1 MSDNLITVGKLG
13 RTRGVEGEI
22 YITPFTDFPDR
33 FLELN
38 EIFVKSQREWE
49 KMKLVSSRLID
60 DRPVIK
66 FENINNP
73 EQAARLTNR
82 IIAVPKDQLVELPDD
97 MFYIFE
103 LVGCQ
108 IFSDTDNSLLGEIV
122 DVEQYPANDVYL
134 IKTVEDKT
142 IRFPAVKQF
151 VKSVDIDNKK
161 VVVDPAGFID
171 Q

>member
-1 MSDNLITVGKLG
+1 MSEKLITVGKLG

-33 FLELN
+33 FLELD
-38 EIFVKSQREWE
+38 EIFVKNQKEWE
-49 KMKLVSSRLID
+49 KMKLVSSRLIA

-66 FENINNP
+66 FENINSP
-73 EQAARLTNR
+73 EQASRLTNR

-108 IFSDTDNSLLGEIV
+108 VYSESDNSLLGEIIE
-122 DVEQYPANDVYL
+122 VEQYPANDVYL
-134 IKTVEDKT
+134 IKTAENIM

-161 VVVDPAGFID
+161 IIVDPAGITD
-171 Q
+171 R

>member
-33 FLELN
+33 FLELS
-38 EIFVKSQREWE
+38 EIFVKNQNDWD
-49 KMKLVSSRLID
+49 KMKLVSSRLIAD
-60 DRPVIK
+60 KPVIK
-66 FENINNP
+66 FENINSP

-82 IIAVPKDQLVELPDD
+82 LIAVPKEQLVKLPDD

-103 LVGCQ
+103 LVGCKVYSESSGNF
-108 IFSDTDNSLLGEIV
+108 IGEII
-122 DVEQYPANDVYL
+122 DVEQYPANDAYL
-134 IKTVEDKT
+134 VKTVENKT
-142 IRFPAVKQF
+142 IRFPAVKKF

-171 Q
+171 E

>member
-1 MSDNLITVGKLG
+1 VSDNLITVGKLG

-33 FLELN
+33 FLELD
-38 EIFVKSQREWE
+38 EVFVKIQNGWE
-49 KMKLVSSRLID
+49 KMKLVSSRLVV
-60 DRPVIK
+60 DRPVIR
-66 FENINNP
+66 FENVNNP

-82 IIAVPKDQLVELPDD
+82 IIAVPKDQLVKLPKD

-103 LVGCQ
+103 LIGCH
-108 IFSDTDNSLLGEIV
+108 IYSEADNSLLGEII

-134 IKTVEDKT
+134 IKIAEDKI

-161 VVVDPAGFID
+161 IVVDPAGFID

>member
-33 FLELN
+33 FLELH
-38 EIFVKSQREWE
+38 EIFVKNQNDWE
-49 KMKLVSSRLID
+49 KMKLVSSRLVAD
-60 DRPVIK
+60 KPVIK
-66 FENINNP
+66 FENINSP

-82 IIAVPKDQLVELPDD
+82 IIAVPRDQLVKLPDN

-103 LVGCQ
+103 LVGCKVYSESGN
-108 IFSDTDNSLLGEIV
+108 ILLGEII

-134 IKTVEDKT
+134 IKTAEDKI

-151 VKSVDIDNKK
+151 VKSVDIENKK
-161 VVVDPAGFID
+161 IVVDPAEFVD
-171 Q
+171 R

>member
-1 MSDNLITVGKLG
+1 
-13 RTRGVEGEI
+13 
-22 YITPFTDFPDR
+22 
-33 FLELN
+33 LELN
-38 EIFVKSQREWE
+38 EIFVKNQRGWE
-49 KMKLVSSRLID
+49 KMKLVSSRLIA

-82 IIAVPKDQLVELPDD
+82 IIAVPKDKLVELPDD

-103 LVGCQ
+103 LVGCR
-108 IFSDTDNSLLGEIV
+108 IYSDTGNSLLGEIV
-122 DVEQYPANDVYL
+122 DVEQYPANDVYV